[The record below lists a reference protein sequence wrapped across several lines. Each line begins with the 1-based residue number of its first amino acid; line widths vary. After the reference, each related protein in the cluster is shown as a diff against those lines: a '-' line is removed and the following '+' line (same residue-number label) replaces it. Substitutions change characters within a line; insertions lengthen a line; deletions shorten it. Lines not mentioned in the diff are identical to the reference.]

1 MLLPQ
6 VEVQPEDVL
15 PRELL
20 FVFDRSGSMAG
31 ESIVQ
36 ARNALHG
43 LLRALNPGD
52 TFNIIPFDHKIEQF
66 APQPLPFTQEHI
78 DRADAYIEHL
88 YGRGGTEILKALQAA
103 LHQPR
108 DPKRMRVI
116 VFLTDG
122 AVANEDQVLRQVQ
135 GSLNEARVYAFGVG
149 TAVNRFLL
157 DKLAQ
162 AGRGSV
168 DYIFPGQ
175 SIEEAVQRFQNRAAF
190 PLLVDTRIEWGSS
203 AITDMFPTPLPD
215 LYAGQP
221 LTILARFHRGIH
233 TTLRLTGH
241 TANGSYEQMLEFELP
256 EATPDR
262 SEHWAALP
270 QVWARARIDELM
282 DVERYN
288 PREKNRVRDE
298 ILGLALAYRLLS
310 PYTAFVAIE
319 EWRDEHTGRA
329 QSTSVQVPIHLPQ
342 GTHCE
347 AFEPPQQVM
356 YAAAMPSAPSRR
368 GRMTSKHAAPDSAA
382 HSEFGGGMHML
393 ATSPQPAS
401 KSRVSPGH
409 GSSRQETSRTP
420 AQQAAD
426 ALRYLARTQAVSG
439 AWAASEIATALA
451 LLAFVRHGHSDRTGS
466 FRPQLTRTVRWL
478 SDHARQPGT
487 SPVVAW
493 ALAELA
499 AVTGA
504 EAHIAARD
512 AALANAASSDELE
525 QSVVL
530 RAQQTTQGSPQPVS
544 GLPEGNNLAAW
555 LADERSILALVV
567 RASGNS
573 DAAAQIYTTLAQYMQ
588 ADDRNAGA
596 VVPPGH
602 RDRTPEAVVFAA
614 TAAAALVAP

>member
-1 MLLPQ
+1 
-6 VEVQPEDVL
+6 
-15 PRELL
+15 
-20 FVFDRSGSMAG
+20 
-31 ESIVQ
+31 
-36 ARNALHG
+36 
-43 LLRALNPGD
+43 
-52 TFNIIPFDHKIEQF
+52 
-66 APQPLPFTQEHI
+66 
-78 DRADAYIEHL
+78 
-88 YGRGGTEILKALQAA
+88 
-103 LHQPR
+103 
-108 DPKRMRVI
+108 
-116 VFLTDG
+116 
-122 AVANEDQVLRQVQ
+122 
-135 GSLNEARVYAFGVG
+135 
-149 TAVNRFLL
+149 
-157 DKLAQ
+157 
-162 AGRGSV
+162 
-168 DYIFPGQ
+168 
-175 SIEEAVQRFQNRAAF
+175 
-190 PLLVDTRIEWGSS
+190 
-203 AITDMFPTPLPD
+203 
-215 LYAGQP
+215 
-221 LTILARFHRGIH
+221 
-233 TTLRLTGH
+233 
-241 TANGSYEQMLEFELP
+241 
-256 EATPDR
+256 
-262 SEHWAALP
+262 
-270 QVWARARIDELM
+270 VWARARIDELM

-288 PREKNRVRDE
+288 PREKSRVRDE

-329 QSTSVQVPIHLPQ
+329 QSTPVQVPIHLPH

-347 AFEPPQQVM
+347 AFEPPQQVV

-368 GRMTSKHAAPDSAA
+368 GRIKSKHAAPDSAA

-493 ALAELA
+493 ALSELA